1 MARQVASDDCGN
13 QLIIFRPLNVK
24 AVVIRF
30 TQGRGKDPSWEEKDT
45 GRPSLRT
52 DAAIATASNS
62 RARQSSEYDNGHS
75 L

>member
-13 QLIIFRPLNVK
+13 QLMIFRPLNVK
-24 AVVIRF
+24 AVVIRSN
-30 TQGRGKDPSWEEKDT
+30 QGRGKDPSREEKDA

-62 RARQSSEYDNGHS
+62 HARQSSEYDNGHS